1 MAGTI
6 AADTLT
12 HSTAGSIA
20 TNYVV
25 EGSAKAWV
33 NFNTNTSTSV
43 LDSFNTASLT
53 DNGTGDTTQTFTNA
67 MNNANFSSNGSGV
80 HGAVNNYDSNL
91 TIPHEVTPTTT
102 TVRSQMSNSAAAV
115 ADGPYFSHLI
125 HGDLA

>member
-33 NFNTNTSTSV
+33 NFTGTGTPAFRDSFGASSLSDDSTGDYTVTLTNAMSTTTDWSGSISGNGSGYTHSFGGTATLFTSTS
-43 LDSFNTASLT
+43 
-53 DNGTGDTTQTFTNA
+53 
-67 MNNANFSSNGSGV
+67 FS
-80 HGAVNNYDSNL
+80 VN
-91 TIPHEVTPTTT
+91 
-102 TVRSQMSNSAAAV
+102 VRAAASSDTDISLLCGQV
-115 ADGPYFSHLI
+115 F
-125 HGDLA
+125 GDLA